1 LPTTSRNRYEVVNRC
16 AGKYCAR
23 LEQLFMRT
31 GQKAGLVDERRGFY
45 RIPQREKLR
54 YMEHTA

>member
-1 LPTTSRNRYEVVNRC
+1 LSAVLS

-23 LEQLFMRT
+23 VEQLFMRT
-31 GQKAGLVDERRGFY
+31 SRKAGLVDERRGFY